1 MGFGKSQTEHS
12 KTWKLQSEIRNQNE
26 KKRDGR
32 SEEEMAVGW
41 RSKGGMSVS
50 SPLIAYQIAFRL
62 SNIIKRYNS
71 AADGV
76 RVYAARSRPP
86 TEGAHKLIKASRA
99 FQ

>member
-1 MGFGKSQTEHS
+1 
-12 KTWKLQSEIRNQNE
+12 
-26 KKRDGR
+26 
-32 SEEEMAVGW
+32 
-41 RSKGGMSVS
+41 MSVS

-76 RVYAARSRPP
+76 RVYAERSRPP